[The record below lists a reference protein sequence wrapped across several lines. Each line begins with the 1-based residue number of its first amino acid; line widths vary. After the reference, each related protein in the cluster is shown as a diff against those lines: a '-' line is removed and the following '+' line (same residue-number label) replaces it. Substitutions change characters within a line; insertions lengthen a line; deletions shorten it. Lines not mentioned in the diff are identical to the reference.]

1 METQLKQDIIC
12 TIRML
17 QYDADQISKEEIDT
31 VLLAVQNSINHVKIT
46 SLHANDLRNLGFLP
60 TDDTDIERLA
70 DKMSND
76 YCTQL
81 FHTSLNIIAEAN
93 GVYHSKQAMETLSV
107 VCGDLEA
114 HSYDTPEDKKKVSDA
129 YVCLNY
135 SCDVDDFKEWNYAE
149 VLKSIEVMKSNLWR
163 FNDEKTTTSYTNL
176 INRVKELIEWSNNS
190 LIG

>member
-1 METQLKQDIIC
+1 
-12 TIRML
+12 ML

-107 VCGDLEA
+107 VSADIVAL
-114 HSYDTPEDKKKVSDA
+114 PFDKKEDENIMLQA
-129 YVCLNY
+129 HHRLNKSY
-135 SCDVDDFKEWNYAE
+135 RADDFKEWNYAE
-149 VLKSIEVMKSNLWR
+149 VLKAMEVMENNLWR